1 MLAESA
7 KPKAVTR
14 WITLFDDITDDLYD
28 GSFEEDDPE
37 TPMVQLWFRK
47 IEDVS
52 KTIVKTTIT
61 TTTIIERNSAWS
73 VQTLKTDLSS
83 KVSELIY
90 SLKDDQKALFQE
102 EEDRIKTLASLDQA
116 HEELKG
122 EHANDLAD
130 GKKIT
135 EKQKEI
141 KDNISKRKQDIEQ
154 QKKNLQTRIND
165 LSGTVKK
172 LKEDLVK
179 AEQENKR
186 LQKIVDTPED
196 LKEKGL
202 TQDAKKLRDEN
213 EKLRKQ
219 QDGLTTDLLKERDAR
234 NTFINDHRN
243 LVQEYNK
250 NIEKYNTNLLGVAQ
264 DVELTKTDF
273 NQAGH
278 QLVNSSTHKDKL
290 SRAKQLTDED
300 ITLKKALL
308 EQLKKDY
315 ESTDKTYSDYLDLL
329 RNTSNAHLGDISGLN
344 NSLNER
350 QASIRDLTNQLE
362 SYKIQL
368 SHFTQ
373 EIDA

>member
-7 KPKAVTR
+7 KPRAVTR

-28 GSFEEDDPE
+28 GTFEEDDPE

-83 KVSELIY
+83 KVSELID

-264 DVELTKTDF
+264 DVELIKTDF

-290 SRAKQLTDED
+290 QRSKQLTDED